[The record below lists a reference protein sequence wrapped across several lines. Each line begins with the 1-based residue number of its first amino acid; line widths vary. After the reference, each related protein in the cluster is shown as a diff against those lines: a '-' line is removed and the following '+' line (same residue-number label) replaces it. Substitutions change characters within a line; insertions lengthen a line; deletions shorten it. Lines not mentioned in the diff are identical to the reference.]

1 MWEKK
6 KKTIWTR
13 TKRNCPNSTKLASVG
28 SHTKQIWRKHGSTL
42 TGMRVNRQQMSEH
55 LRLGEI
61 KIKPE
66 QSERKIKE
74 LVRLYTIFNAQ
85 LNNATITNYYNII

>member
-1 MWEKK
+1 
-6 KKTIWTR
+6 
-13 TKRNCPNSTKLASVG
+13 
-28 SHTKQIWRKHGSTL
+28 
-42 TGMRVNRQQMSEH
+42 MRVNRQQMSEH